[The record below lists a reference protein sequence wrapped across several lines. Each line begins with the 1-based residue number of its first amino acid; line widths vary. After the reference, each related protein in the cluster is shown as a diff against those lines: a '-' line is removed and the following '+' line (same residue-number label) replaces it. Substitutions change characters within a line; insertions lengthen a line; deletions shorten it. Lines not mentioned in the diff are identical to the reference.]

1 MKVSN
6 KMKIISVLAICV
18 VAVVTIACA
27 TVSKPIDEPS
37 SREQWQQ
44 KYPQVFSNVGGYQ
57 KLFES
62 NISNINNKA
71 ESNNALITNKLG
83 IYDKSLD
90 YIITTLSQNPNLLY
104 ATIRLAQINEKMYLS
119 MTTESAIFYANQAF
133 VPLHCMNYFSNNKA
147 KSIYMPLINIYMA
160 NAFYKKQIKN
170 SESLLNLKILGTD
183 KTKFELDQ
191 ICVNGAY

>member
-6 KMKIISVLAICV
+6 KMKIISMAAITI
-18 VAVVTIACA
+18 AAIVTIACA
-27 TVSKPIDEPS
+27 NVSNPTNEPS
-37 SREQWQQ
+37 STQQWQK

-57 KLFES
+57 KLFKS
-62 NISNINNKA
+62 NISSINNKA
-71 ESNNALITNKLG
+71 ESNNALITNQLG

-119 MTTESAIFYANQAF
+119 MTTESAVFYANQAF
-133 VPLHCMNYFSNNKA
+133 VPLHCMNYFSKYKA

-160 NAFYKKQIKN
+160 NAFYKKQINN